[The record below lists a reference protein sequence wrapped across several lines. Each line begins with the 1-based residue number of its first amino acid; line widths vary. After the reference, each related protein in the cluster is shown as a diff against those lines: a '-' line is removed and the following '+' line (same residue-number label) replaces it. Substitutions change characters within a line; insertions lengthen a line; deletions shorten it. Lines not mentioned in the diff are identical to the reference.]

1 MGDPNGPPVIFP
13 TSSATVSF
21 PRTRVY
27 VEQDVDG
34 LTLFGYSEPDVQQ
47 ALRAQLDKYEATR
60 AEAAAD
66 DEAGGLLR
74 TSTRPM
80 SNSSSYPRRLY
91 ERGVIKNKQSTDVES
106 PPHRPLP
113 RVICT
118 YED

>member
-1 MGDPNGPPVIFP
+1 M
-13 TSSATVSF
+13 SF

-74 TSTRPM
+74 AGTRPM
-80 SNSSSYPRRLY
+80 LNLLL
-91 ERGVIKNKQSTDVES
+91 
-106 PPHRPLP
+106 LP
-113 RVICT
+113 RASA
-118 YED
+118 